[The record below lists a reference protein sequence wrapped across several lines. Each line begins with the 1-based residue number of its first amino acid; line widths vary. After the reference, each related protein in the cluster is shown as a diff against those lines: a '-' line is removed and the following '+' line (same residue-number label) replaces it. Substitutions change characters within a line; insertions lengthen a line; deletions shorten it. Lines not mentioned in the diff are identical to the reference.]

1 MPGAVRHRRA
11 QAMPSLT
18 AKSCPAARSARS
30 GAGPARASERPDVS
44 RKLARRVLKPHRNAG
59 RRVRQGPL
67 QTVAITL
74 SGPHTQSRS
83 QRSAWTGDLIRLPE
97 PARARPCLDAGPPPR
112 QRGMVG
118 NSVIILAQIGD
129 LAGFAELADG
139 SFRRS
144 QRPNG
149 HRPGT
154 LPVPSRGQRRTFAS
168 AVNTDAGLRWAR
180 EPVVVRPVRRWL
192 TVGSP
197 VASPPAARGA
207 KPLLGLRRK
216 PGRLALAVFRI
227 PLPLYRRGWGG
238 LLGHTF
244 LLLVHAGR
252 KTGKP
257 HSTTA
262 MVLSYDPQ
270 TREAVIFSAWGQ
282 DTDWIRNIRVR
293 PALQVQIG
301 RESFTPQQRFLSED
315 ESVAV
320 VAGFRR
326 RHPWRLRLATSIM
339 GWEDL
344 RSDAAAREFVRTR
357 PFVCLRPADPSP
369 ARQGQADGE

>member
-1 MPGAVRHRRA
+1 M
-11 QAMPSLT
+11 
-18 AKSCPAARSARS
+18 
-30 GAGPARASERPDVS
+30 
-44 RKLARRVLKPHRNAG
+44 
-59 RRVRQGPL
+59 
-67 QTVAITL
+67 
-74 SGPHTQSRS
+74 
-83 QRSAWTGDLIRLPE
+83 
-97 PARARPCLDAGPPPR
+97 
-112 QRGMVG
+112 
-118 NSVIILAQIGD
+118 
-129 LAGFAELADG
+129 
-139 SFRRS
+139 
-144 QRPNG
+144 
-149 HRPGT
+149 
-154 LPVPSRGQRRTFAS
+154 
-168 AVNTDAGLRWAR
+168 
-180 EPVVVRPVRRWL
+180 
-192 TVGSP
+192 GSP
-197 VASPPAARGA
+197 VASHPVGQRA

-216 PGRLALAVFRI
+216 PGRLALAIFRI

-262 MVLSYDPQ
+262 MVLRYDPQ

-344 RSDAAAREFVRTR
+344 RSDTAAREFVSTR
-357 PFVCLRPADPSP
+357 PFVSFRPADPSRAGKAMQMVHEDRP
-369 ARQGQADGE
+369 MRWPPRALVTGIERT